1 MSVQA
6 TSSPRIGTDS
16 QGRRLESWKEIATY
30 LGRDVTTVR
39 RWEKREGLPVHR
51 LHHSR
56 LGSVY
61 AYTAEL
67 DAWRGERAAVV
78 ANGAVVTNQFS
89 QKVRRVWPAATVAI
103 LGLVLAGGLVWLWHL
118 RTTETATNASS
129 RIRSIARHALA

>member
-6 TSSPRIGTDS
+6 ISDPKGHPDS
-16 QGRRLESWKEIATY
+16 RSRRLEAWKEIASY

-61 AYTAEL
+61 AYTTEL
-67 DAWRGERAAVV
+67 DAWRDERAPA
-78 ANGAVVTNQFS
+78 GATDAPDARPVS
-89 QKVRRVWPAATVAI
+89 EGVRSGVRARAAAALAALALTVAA
-103 LGLVLAGGLVWLWHL
+103 GLLWLVYE
-118 RTTETATNASS
+118 RSTIQRAS
-129 RIRSIARHALA
+129 A